1 MDKGGYYGKEKLND
15 NEIITEVE
23 AGSNSYLMK
32 TGLNLLVEDGEVEN
46 VSN

>member
-1 MDKGGYYGKEKLND
+1 MEKEKLND

-23 AGSNSYLMK
+23 AGIQDLFNED
-32 TGLNLLVEDGEVEN
+32 GIELLVEDGEVEN

>member
-1 MDKGGYYGKEKLND
+1 MEKEKLND

-23 AGSNSYLMK
+23 EGIQDLFNEDSIE
-32 TGLNLLVEDGEVEN
+32 LLVEDGEVEN